1 MPSWVNIYFYR
12 SRTKISNW
20 DNGEDVENNL
30 PVCRWRIYRIMLRLK
45 DNANTAFTCKQ
56 NNVFPYAITVLRLS
70 KSRVKMKYNTPCK
83 FASLKEKQFHCLKL
97 RRKAVTPGVTLT
109 NADLICVLSTSR
121 QLVTTFHWVREEQNR
136 ILKNLIQ
143 TTRTS
148 LPSILWNK
156 RCVENINFPLTLE
169 ASRNKMT
176 MHKLNVINIDTT
188 LTFT

>member
-12 SRTKISNW
+12 SRTKISNR

-30 PVCRWRIYRIMLRLK
+30 PVCRWRIYCIMLRLK

-56 NNVFPYAITVLRLS
+56 NNVFPYVITVLRLS

-83 FASLKEKQFHCLKL
+83 VASLKEKQFHCLKL
-97 RRKAVTPGVTLT
+97 RRKAVTPGVTLI
-109 NADLICVLSTSR
+109 NVDLICVLSTSR

-148 LPSILWNK
+148 LPPILWNK
-156 RCVENINFPLTLE
+156 RCVENINFHLTLE
-169 ASRNKMT
+169 ASRTVKWPCTN
-176 MHKLNVINIDTT
+176 
-188 LTFT
+188 